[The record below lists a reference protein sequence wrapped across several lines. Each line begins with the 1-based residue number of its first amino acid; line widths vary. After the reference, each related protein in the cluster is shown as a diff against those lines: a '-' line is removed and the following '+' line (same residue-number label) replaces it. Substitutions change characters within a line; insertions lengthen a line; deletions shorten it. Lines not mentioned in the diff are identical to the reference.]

1 LPAHH
6 DVEKKGKHVTPH
18 AVVRGRMFTFPSSI
32 SSHHHRRSFLKAGA
46 LGVGSLTLADLL
58 RAESAAGVRSSTKA
72 VINIHL
78 DGGPPQMDLIDPKPN
93 APSEIRGEFKSLPTK
108 IPGLHLTEL
117 LPRLA
122 ANADKYVF
130 LRSLSGAMGNH
141 DAFQCQSGFGDKE
154 LAFIGGR
161 PAMGCV
167 VSKLLSTSKDSAPAF
182 VDLMQG
188 RPLVRNSARP
198 GFLGTASSAFRPDI
212 SHLFE
217 RQLENGMKAELAR
230 RGSGH
235 SQSLALT
242 KGLTVGRL
250 EDRVSLLRDL
260 DTIRRDIDSSGSMH
274 ALDEFTQL
282 SLGILT
288 SGRFAAAMDLSKEDP
303 QVLERYTPRIIRPA
317 DAFGSMESPK
327 CAQKFLLARRLI
339 EAGVRCVS
347 ISISDFDTHSR
358 NFSTMRYLGPLI
370 DHALHTLVNDLDER
384 GMLQDVMII
393 VWGEFGRTPK
403 INDKAGRDHWPKVA
417 MGIMAGGH
425 LKTGQVIGATDKHA
439 AEATERP
446 VHYQDVIATLY
457 QHLGIDAR
465 GTTLTD
471 TTGRPQYLVDL
482 GQPIAE
488 LI

>member
-1 LPAHH
+1 MLTISTSPS
-6 DVEKKGKHVTPH
+6 
-18 AVVRGRMFTFPSSI
+18 GRR
-32 SSHHHRRSFLKAGA
+32 RRSFLKAGVM
-46 LGVGSLTLADLL
+46 GIGSLGLADLL
-58 RAESAAGVRSSTKA
+58 RAESAAGIRSSTKA

-78 DGGPPQMDLIDPKPN
+78 DGGPPQMDLIDPKPD

-130 LRSLSGAMGNH
+130 LRSLVGAAGAHN
-141 DAFQCQSGFGDKE
+141 AFQCQSGFEEKD

-188 RPLVRNSARP
+188 RALVRNSARP
-198 GFLGTASSAFRPDI
+198 GFLGAVCSPFRPDI
-212 SHLFE
+212 SQVFE
-217 RQLENGMKAELAR
+217 RQLEEGMKAELAR
-230 RGSGH
+230 RGQGH

-288 SGRFAAAMDLSKEDP
+288 SGRFAAAMDLGREDP
-303 QVLERYTPRIIRPA
+303 KVLERYTPRIVRPA
-317 DAFGSMESPK
+317 DVANSMESPK
-327 CAQKFLLARRLI
+327 CAQKFLLARRLV

-358 NFSTMRYLGPLI
+358 NFSAMRYLGPLV
-370 DHALHTLVNDLDER
+370 DHALHTLVTDLDER

-403 INDKAGRDHWPKVA
+403 INSKAGRDHWPKVA
-417 MGIMAGGH
+417 MGIMAGGS
-425 LKTGQVIGATDKHA
+425 LKTGQVIGATDKQA
-439 AEATERP
+439 AEAAERP

-488 LI
+488 II

>member
-1 LPAHH
+1 
-6 DVEKKGKHVTPH
+6 
-18 AVVRGRMFTFPSSI
+18 MFTFPVNSS
-32 SSHHHRRSFLKAGA
+32 SQHRRSFLKAGA

-58 RAESAAGVRSSTKA
+58 RAESAAGIRSSKKA

-78 DGGPPQMDLIDPKPN
+78 DGGPSQLDLIDPKPD
-93 APSEIRGEFKSLPTK
+93 APSEIRGEFKSLPTR

-130 LRSLSGAMGNH
+130 LRSLTGAMGNH
-141 DAFQCQSGFGDKE
+141 DAFQCQSGFGEKE
-154 LAFIGGR
+154 LSFIGGR

-167 VSKLLSTSKDSAPAF
+167 VSKLLGTSKDSAPAF

-198 GFLGTASSAFRPDI
+198 GFLGAACSPFRPDI
-212 SHLFE
+212 SHLFHRE
-217 RQLENGMKAELAR
+217 LENGMKAELAR

-235 SQSLALT
+235 NQSLALT
-242 KGLTVGRL
+242 KGLTVARL
-250 EDRVSLLRDL
+250 EDRVSLLKGL
-260 DTIRRDIDSSGSMH
+260 DSIRRDIDTSGSMH

-288 SGRFAAAMDLSKEDP
+288 SGRFASAMDLSQENP
-303 QVLERYTPRIIRPA
+303 RVLDRYTPRIIRPA
-317 DAFGSMESPK
+317 DAYGSMESPK

-358 NFSTMRYLGPLI
+358 NFSALRYLGPLI
-370 DHALHTLVNDLDER
+370 DHALDTLVSALAER
-384 GMLQDVMII
+384 GMLQDVMIV

-403 INDKAGRDHWPKVA
+403 INNSAGRDHWPKVA

-457 QHLGIDAR
+457 QHLGIDAL

>member
-1 LPAHH
+1 
-6 DVEKKGKHVTPH
+6 
-18 AVVRGRMFTFPSSI
+18 MFTFPVNSS
-32 SSHHHRRSFLKAGA
+32 SQHRRSFLKAGA

-58 RAESAAGVRSSTKA
+58 RAESAAGIRSSKKA

-78 DGGPPQMDLIDPKPN
+78 DGGPSQLDLIDPKPD
-93 APSEIRGEFKSLPTK
+93 APSEIRGEFKSLPTR

-130 LRSLSGAMGNH
+130 LRSLTGAMGNH
-141 DAFQCQSGFGDKE
+141 DAFQCQSGFGEKE
-154 LAFIGGR
+154 LSFIGGR

-167 VSKLLSTSKDSAPAF
+167 VSKLLGTSKDSAPAF

-198 GFLGTASSAFRPDI
+198 GFLGAACSPFRPDI
-212 SHLFE
+212 SHLFHRE
-217 RQLENGMKAELAR
+217 LENGMKAELAR

-235 SQSLALT
+235 NQSLALT
-242 KGLTVGRL
+242 KGLTVARL
-250 EDRVSLLRDL
+250 EDRVSLLKGL
-260 DTIRRDIDSSGSMH
+260 DSIRRDIDTSGSMH

-288 SGRFAAAMDLSKEDP
+288 SGRFASAMDLSQENP
-303 QVLERYTPRIIRPA
+303 RVLDRYTPRIIRPA
-317 DAFGSMESPK
+317 DAYGSMESPK

-358 NFSTMRYLGPLI
+358 NFSALRYLGPLI
-370 DHALHTLVNDLDER
+370 DHALDTLVSDLAER
-384 GMLQDVMII
+384 GMLQDVMIV

-403 INDKAGRDHWPKVA
+403 INNSAGRDHWPKVA

-457 QHLGIDAR
+457 QHLGIDAL

>member
-1 LPAHH
+1 
-6 DVEKKGKHVTPH
+6 
-18 AVVRGRMFTFPSSI
+18 MFTFPSST
-32 SSHHHRRSFLKAGA
+32 SSHHRRSFLKAGA
-46 LGVGSLTLADLL
+46 LGVGSLTLTDLL

-78 DGGPPQMDLIDPKPN
+78 DGGPPQMDLIDPKPD

-141 DAFQCQSGFGDKE
+141 DAFQCQSGFSDKD

-274 ALDEFTQL
+274 ALDEFNQL

-303 QVLERYTPRIIRPA
+303 KVLERYTPRIIRPA

-358 NFSTMRYLGPLI
+358 NFTAMRYLGPLI
-370 DHALHTLVNDLDER
+370 DHALHTLVTDLDER
-384 GMLQDVMII
+384 GMLQDVLIV

-403 INDKAGRDHWPKVA
+403 INDKAGRDHWPRA
-417 MGIMAGGH
+417 MFALFAGGGIRGGRV
-425 LKTGQVIGATDKHA
+425 LGASDDQGQEPA
-439 AEATERP
+439 AEGYSPDQLAATFY
-446 VHYQDVIATLY
+446 HA
-457 QHLGIDAR
+457 LGIDHRQEYA
-465 GTTLTD
+465 TPS
-471 TTGRPQYLVDL
+471 GRPVMIVRD
-482 GQPIAE
+482 GKVIPE
-488 LI
+488 LFA

>member
-1 LPAHH
+1 
-6 DVEKKGKHVTPH
+6 
-18 AVVRGRMFTFPSSI
+18 MFTFTNSI
-32 SSHHHRRSFLKAGA
+32 RCHPRRSFLKAGA
-46 LGVGSLTLADLL
+46 MGIGSLTFADLL
-58 RAESAAGVRSSTKA
+58 RAESASGVRSSTKA

-78 DGGPPQMDLIDPKPN
+78 DGGPPQMDLIDPKPG
-93 APSEIRGEFKSLPTK
+93 APREIRGEFSSLPTS

-122 ANADKYVF
+122 ANAEKFVF
-130 LRSLSGAMGNH
+130 LRSLVGAMGNH
-141 DAFQCQSGFGDKE
+141 DAFQCQSGFSAKDLE
-154 LAFIGGR
+154 SIGGR
-161 PAMGCV
+161 PAMGCA
-167 VSKLLSTSKDSAPAF
+167 VSKLLATSKDPTPAF

-198 GFLGTASSAFRPDI
+198 GFLGAACSPFRPDI
-212 SHLFE
+212 SHLFHRE
-217 RQLENGMKAELAR
+217 LEEGMKAELER
-230 RGSGH
+230 RGPGH

-242 KGLTVGRL
+242 EGLTVRRL

-260 DTIRRDIDSSGSMH
+260 DAIRRDIDSSGSMH

-282 SLGILT
+282 SLSILT
-288 SGRFAAAMDLSKEDP
+288 SGKFARAMDLAKEDP
-303 QVLERYTPRIIRPA
+303 KVLERYTPRIIRPA

-327 CAQKFLLARRLI
+327 CAQKLLLARRLI

-358 NFSTMRYLGPLI
+358 NFSAMRYLGPLV
-370 DHALHTLVNDLDER
+370 DHALHTLVTDLDER

-425 LKTGQVIGATDKHA
+425 LRTGQVIGATDNHA
-439 AEATERP
+439 AEVTDRP

-457 QHLGIDAR
+457 HHLGIDAR

-471 TTGRPQYLVDL
+471 TSGRPQYLIDA

-488 LI
+488 LL

>member
-1 LPAHH
+1 
-6 DVEKKGKHVTPH
+6 
-18 AVVRGRMFTFPSSI
+18 MFTFPGSTSN
-32 SSHHHRRSFLKAGA
+32 HHRRSFLKAGA
-46 LGVGSLTLADLL
+46 MGFGSLTLADLL
-58 RAESAAGVRSSTKA
+58 RAESAAGLRSSNKA

-78 DGGPPQMDLIDPKPN
+78 DGGPPQMDLIDPKPD
-93 APSEIRGEFKSLPTK
+93 APREIRGEFKSLPTN

-117 LPRLA
+117 LPNLA
-122 ANADKYVF
+122 ANAGKYVF
-130 LRSLSGAMGNH
+130 LRSLTGAMGNH

-167 VSKLLSTSKDSAPAF
+167 VNKLLSSGHDAAPVF

-198 GFLGTASSAFRPDI
+198 GFLGASCSPFRPDI
-212 SHLFE
+212 SHLFQRE
-217 RQLENGMKAELAR
+217 LEEGMKAELAR
-230 RGSGH
+230 RGAPH
-235 SQSLALT
+235 HQSLALSRD
-242 KGLTVGRL
+242 LTIGRL

-260 DTIRRDIDSSGSMH
+260 DTIRRDIDSSGSMQ

-288 SGRFAAAMDLSKEDP
+288 SGRFADAMDLAQEAPK
-303 QVLERYTPRIIRPA
+303 VLERYTPRIIRPA
-317 DAFGSMESPK
+317 DAYASMESPK

-358 NFSTMRYLGPLI
+358 NFSSMRYLGPLI
-370 DHALHTLVNDLDER
+370 DHALHTLVTDLDER

-393 VWGEFGRTPK
+393 AWGEFGRTPK
-403 INDKAGRDHWPKVA
+403 INDKGGRDHWPKVA
-417 MGIMAGGH
+417 MGIMAGGG
-425 LKTGQVIGATDKHA
+425 LKTGQAIGATDRFA
-439 AEATERP
+439 AEATSRP

-465 GTTLTD
+465 NTTLTD
-471 TTGRPQYLVDL
+471 TTGRPQYLVDI
-482 GQPIAE
+482 GQPVTE
-488 LI
+488 LL

>member
-1 LPAHH
+1 
-6 DVEKKGKHVTPH
+6 
-18 AVVRGRMFTFPSSI
+18 MFTFPSST
-32 SSHHHRRSFLKAGA
+32 SSHHRRSFLKAGA

-58 RAESAAGVRSSTKA
+58 RAESAAGLRSSTKA

-78 DGGPPQMDLIDPKPN
+78 DGGPPQMDLIDPKPE

-122 ANADKYVF
+122 ANAEKYVF
-130 LRSLSGAMGNH
+130 LRSLVGAAGAHN
-141 DAFQCQSGFGDKE
+141 AFQCQSGYEEKD
-154 LAFIGGR
+154 LNFIGGR

-167 VSKLLSTSKDSAPAF
+167 VSRLLSTSKDSAPAF

-198 GFLGTASSAFRPDI
+198 GFLGTAASAFRPDI

-217 RQLENGMKAELAR
+217 RQLEEGMKAELAR

-235 SQSLALT
+235 NQSLALT

-260 DTIRRDIDSSGSMH
+260 DTIRRDIDNSGSMH

-303 QVLERYTPRIIRPA
+303 KVLERYTPRIIRPA
-317 DAFGSMESPK
+317 DAFGSMESPE

-347 ISISDFDTHSR
+347 ISISDFDTHSQ
-358 NFSTMRYLGPLI
+358 NFSAMRYLGPLI
-370 DHALHTLVNDLDER
+370 DHALHTLVTDLDER
-384 GMLQDVMII
+384 GMLQDVMIV

>member
-1 LPAHH
+1 
-6 DVEKKGKHVTPH
+6 
-18 AVVRGRMFTFPSSI
+18 MFTFPSSI
-32 SSHHHRRSFLKAGA
+32 SNHHRRSFLKAGA

-167 VSKLLSTSKDSAPAF
+167 VSKLLSTLKDSAPAF
-182 VDLMQG
+182 VDLTQG

-260 DTIRRDIDSSGSMH
+260 DTIRRDIDTSGSMH
-274 ALDEFTQL
+274 ALDEFNQL

-358 NFSTMRYLGPLI
+358 NFSAMRYLGPLI
-370 DHALHTLVNDLDER
+370 DHALHTLVTDLDER

-457 QHLGIDAR
+457 HHLGIDAR

-482 GQPIAE
+482 GQPISE
-488 LI
+488 II

>member
-1 LPAHH
+1 M
-6 DVEKKGKHVTPH
+6 G
-18 AVVRGRMFTFPSSI
+18 I
-32 SSHHHRRSFLKAGA
+32 
-46 LGVGSLTLADLL
+46 GSLTFADML
-58 RAESAAGVRSSTKA
+58 RAESASGVRSSSKA
-72 VINIHL
+72 IINIHL
-78 DGGPPQMDLIDPKPN
+78 DGGPPQMDLIDPKPD
-93 APSEIRGEFKSLPTK
+93 APSEIRGEFKSLSTK

-117 LPRLA
+117 LSNLA
-122 ANADKYVF
+122 AHADKYVF
-130 LRSLSGAMGNH
+130 LRSLVGAAGAHN
-141 DAFQCQSGFGDKE
+141 AFQCQSGFDEKE
-154 LAFIGGR
+154 LAGIGGR
-161 PAMGCV
+161 PAMGCAV
-167 VSKLLSTSKDSAPAF
+167 NKLLSTSKDTAPAF

-198 GFLGTASSAFRPDI
+198 GFLGPACSPFRPDI
-212 SHLFE
+212 AHLFHRE
-217 RQLENGMKAELAR
+217 LENGMKSELAR
-230 RGSGH
+230 RGPGH
-235 SQSLALT
+235 SQSLSLT
-242 KGLTVGRL
+242 EGLSLERL

-288 SGRFAAAMDLSKEDP
+288 SGRFAEAMDLSKEDP
-303 QVLERYTPRIIRPA
+303 AVLARYTPRIIRPA

-358 NFSTMRYLGPLI
+358 NFTAMRYLGPLI
-370 DHALHTLVNDLDER
+370 DHALHTLVTDLDER
-384 GMLQDVMII
+384 GMLQDVLIV

-439 AEATERP
+439 ADATERP

-471 TTGRPQYLVDL
+471 TTGRPQYLVDV

>member
-1 LPAHH
+1 ML
-6 DVEKKGKHVTPH
+6 
-18 AVVRGRMFTFPSSI
+18 TFPTSASGM
-32 SSHHHRRSFLKAGA
+32 HRRSFLKAGA
-46 LGVGSLTLADLL
+46 LGIGSLSFADLL
-58 RAESAAGVRSSTKA
+58 RAESAAGIRSSTRA

-78 DGGPPQMDLIDPKPN
+78 DGGPPQMDLIDPKPD
-93 APSEIRGEFKSLPTK
+93 APSEIRGEFKSLPSK

-130 LRSLSGAMGNH
+130 LRSLVGAAGAHN
-141 DAFQCQSGFGDKE
+141 AFQCQSGYEEKD

-167 VSKLLSTSKDSAPAF
+167 VSRLLSTSKDSAPAF

-198 GFLGTASSAFRPDI
+198 GFLGAACSPFRPDI
-212 SHLFE
+212 SQMFE
-217 RQLENGMKAELAR
+217 RQLEEGMKAELAR

-250 EDRVSLLRDL
+250 QDRVGLLREL
-260 DTIRRDIDSSGSMH
+260 DVLRREMDHTGSMQ
-274 ALDEFTQL
+274 ALDEFTRL
-282 SLGILT
+282 SLGILS
-288 SGRFAAAMDLSKEDP
+288 SGRFAEAMDLSKEDP
-303 QVLERYTPRIIRPA
+303 RVLARYTPDVRKPA
-317 DAFGSMESPK
+317 DAFQSMEDPK
-327 CAQKFLLARRLI
+327 CGQKFLLARRLI

-358 NFSTMRYLGPLI
+358 NFSAMRYLGPLI
-370 DHALHTLVNDLDER
+370 DHALHTLVTDLDER
-384 GMLQDVMII
+384 GMLQDVLII

-417 MGIMAGGH
+417 MGIMVGGH

-457 QHLGIDAR
+457 QHLGIDGR

>member
-1 LPAHH
+1 
-6 DVEKKGKHVTPH
+6 
-18 AVVRGRMFTFPSSI
+18 MFTFPGNSS
-32 SSHHHRRSFLKAGA
+32 SQQRRSFLKAGA

-58 RAESAAGVRSSTKA
+58 RAESAAGIRSSKKA

-78 DGGPPQMDLIDPKPN
+78 DGGPSQLDLIDPKPD
-93 APSEIRGEFKSLPTK
+93 APSEIRGEFKSLPTR

-130 LRSLSGAMGNH
+130 LRSLTGAMGNH
-141 DAFQCQSGFGDKE
+141 DAFQCQSGFGEKE
-154 LAFIGGR
+154 LSFIGGR

-167 VSKLLSTSKDSAPAF
+167 VSKLLGTSKDSAPAF

-198 GFLGTASSAFRPDI
+198 GFLGAACSPFRPDI
-212 SHLFE
+212 SHLFHRE
-217 RQLENGMKAELAR
+217 LENGMKAELAR

-235 SQSLALT
+235 HQSLALT
-242 KGLTVGRL
+242 KGLTVARL
-250 EDRVSLLRDL
+250 EDRVSLLKGL
-260 DTIRRDIDSSGSMH
+260 DSIRRDIDSSGSMH

-288 SGRFAAAMDLSKEDP
+288 SGRFASAMDLSQEDP
-303 QVLERYTPRIIRPA
+303 RVLDRYTPRIIRPA
-317 DAFGSMESPK
+317 DAYGSMESPK

-358 NFSTMRYLGPLI
+358 NFSALRYLGPLI
-370 DHALHTLVNDLDER
+370 DHALDTLVSDLAER

-403 INDKAGRDHWPKVA
+403 INNSAGRDHWPKVA

-457 QHLGIDAR
+457 QHLGIDAL

>member
-1 LPAHH
+1 
-6 DVEKKGKHVTPH
+6 
-18 AVVRGRMFTFPSSI
+18 MFTFPSST
-32 SSHHHRRSFLKAGA
+32 SSHHRRSFLQAGA

-78 DGGPPQMDLIDPKPN
+78 DGGPPQMDLIDPKPD

-154 LAFIGGR
+154 LSFIGGR

-242 KGLTVGRL
+242 TGLTVGRL

-274 ALDEFTQL
+274 ALDEFNQL

-339 EAGVRCVS
+339 EAGVRCV
-347 ISISDFDTHSR
+347 
-358 NFSTMRYLGPLI
+358 
-370 DHALHTLVNDLDER
+370 
-384 GMLQDVMII
+384 LQDVMIV

-425 LKTGQVIGATDKHA
+425 LKSGQVIGATDKHA
-439 AEATERP
+439 AEAIERP

-457 QHLGIDAR
+457 HHLGIDAR

-488 LI
+488 LL